1 MSRVAVIGRGL
12 WGAAAARH
20 LAQAGA
26 QVTLIGPP
34 EPEGKRTHNGVF
46 ASHWDEG
53 RITRKNALDPYW
65 VGVSTA
71 AIDRYAEIEAQ
82 SGIRFYTETGAL
94 MAGGEGFMAKVH
106 KGRMQ
111 HDVPCALLDQDAL
124 NAKFPF
130 FRFPQGHTGAFEP
143 DRAGHVSPRRLVAL
157 LPPIRYP
164 DGKLYLKLGGD
175 PEDVPLV
182 GSDAIRDWFHLG
194 GNIQVRDHL
203 HAMVMDLMPDL
214 QVERVTMDACVT
226 TWTKDRRPEIQW
238 LSDRVAICA
247 GGNGAGAKCSDEMGR
262 LGAAMVQQRT
272 GENARAKS
280 DLSALA

>member
-1 MSRVAVIGRGL
+1 
-12 WGAAAARH
+12 
-20 LAQAGA
+20 
-26 QVTLIGPP
+26 
-34 EPEGKRTHNGVF
+34 
-46 ASHWDEG
+46 
-53 RITRKNALDPYW
+53 
-65 VGVSTA
+65 
-71 AIDRYAEIEAQ
+71 
-82 SGIRFYTETGAL
+82 
-94 MAGGEGFMAKVH
+94 
-106 KGRMQ
+106 MQ

-143 DRAGHVSPRRLVAL
+143 DRAGHVSPRRLVAAQTKAAKSLGATLLPETVQGIDEQKAGVTLTTDQGTHRFDYVLVAAGYNSDTVLGRAPQMDVYARTIALFELSDAQAARLSAMPTLVYDTPEDPYL

-272 GENARAKS
+272 GENA
-280 DLSALA
+280 